1 MGGGVQQPEL
11 WDGKSGTKED
21 EPGQVVPLG
30 MRGTLAL
37 SRDMGRLQ
45 QDLLPSSPTLTLWG
59 REWQFPERGEA
70 LEVSEHESF
79 PRSCF
84 LLALLSF

>member
-1 MGGGVQQPEL
+1 M
-11 WDGKSGTKED
+11 
-21 EPGQVVPLG
+21 VPLG

-37 SRDMGRLQ
+37 SRDTDWLQ

-59 REWQFPERGEA
+59 REQQFPEQGEA
-70 LEVSEHESF
+70 LEVNEHESF

-84 LLALLSF
+84 LLRYYPF